1 VSQTL
6 TAPNTTDGHPGG
18 VLTLASRVRAFA
30 ESDPYR
36 VCMRE
41 KRFGIWQDITWADY
55 WDNVELVAHAL
66 AALGIGAGDRV
77 AIHAENRPE
86 WLYADVGITAL
97 RAITVGLYPTNPSPE
112 VAYLLQDSGSRI
124 LIAEDQEQVDKALDV
139 VDACPDLE
147 WIVYVEPRGVRD
159 YDHPKLLSFEDFLAR
174 GAAHRASDP
183 DLLTRVALEAQDDD
197 IVTLIY
203 TSGTTGPPKGAML
216 TNRNVNFG
224 IDVLVFSGGLFD
236 PPANQNDVTLSYL
249 PLCHVAERAA
259 TVWNNAGAGVTVHFA
274 ESIETVQANLK
285 EVQPTLFF
293 AVPRIWEKIAA
304 GIQIKM
310 YSASRLKKLNFALWM
325 KVADVIGRRLVA
337 NEGRHTLVT
346 RLLYALGYPF
356 LFRALRDRI
365 GMRKVRAAG
374 SGAAPIAPE
383 VLQFFF
389 GIGIPIYEIYGM
401 TENAAVATV
410 NRRGRV
416 KLGTVGEPQPGTE
429 LRIDEVTGEILT
441 RHPGVFLGYWNK
453 PEQTAETL
461 DAEGWLHTGDVGEWV
476 DGTHVR
482 IVDRIK
488 DIIITAG
495 GKNISPSEIENHLKT
510 SPFIKEAM
518 VIGDRRAYLTALV
531 GIEMD
536 TVADWAQRRQLPY
549 TTYRDLTE
557 KPEVLKLVQGILAKT
572 NERFARVEQMR
583 KFRMI
588 PKELDHEDGELT
600 ATQKVKR
607 SSLQDMFGHLL
618 EDMYGNR
625 TEFAGG
631 DLVDVHQSRDFRDSG
646 ETGAADALDAPTAG
660 EG

>member
-1 VSQTL
+1 VSQTS
-6 TAPNTTDGHPGG
+6 TAPQPLDSAEPP
-18 VLTLASRVRAFA
+18 VLTLATRVRRFA
-30 ESDPYR
+30 EQDPYR

-41 KRFGIWQDITWADY
+41 KRFGIWQDITWAEY
-55 WDNVELVAHAL
+55 WDNVELVGHAL
-66 AALGIGAGDRV
+66 YSLGIRPGDRV
-77 AIHAENRPE
+77 GIHAENRPE
-86 WLYADVGITAL
+86 WLYSDVGIVSI
-97 RAITVGLYPTNPSPE
+97 RAITMGLYPTNPAPE
-112 VAYLLQDSGSRI
+112 VAYLLQDSGTRI
-124 LIAEDQEQVDKALDV
+124 LIAEDQEQVDKALEVEAD
-139 VDACPDLE
+139 CPALE
-147 WIVYVEPRGVRD
+147 WIVHLEPRGVRD
-159 YDHPKLLSFEDFLAR
+159 YDHPKLMSFEEFLERGRTHRAADPGLLAR
-174 GAAHRASDP
+174 MAADAR
-183 DLLTRVALEAQDDD
+183 DDD

-203 TSGTTGPPKGAML
+203 TSGTTGPAKGAML

-224 IDVLVFSGGLFD
+224 IEVLVFSGGLFD
-236 PPANQNDVTLSYL
+236 PPASQDDVTLSYL

-304 GIQIKM
+304 GIQIRM
-310 YSASRLKKLNFALWM
+310 FSASPLKKLNYALWM
-325 KVADVIGRRLVA
+325 RVADVIGARMVA
-337 NEGRHTLVT
+337 NDGRHTLLT
-346 RLLYALGYPF
+346 RVLYGLGYPF

-429 LRIDEVTGEILT
+429 LRIDETTGEILT
-441 RHPGVFLGYWNK
+441 RHPGVFVGYWNK
-453 PEQTAETL
+453 PEQTAEAL

-510 SPFIKEAM
+510 SPFVKEAM
-518 VIGDRRAYLTALV
+518 VIGDRRPYLTALI
-531 GIEMD
+531 GIELD
-536 TVADWAQRRQLPY
+536 TVADWAQRRRIPY

-557 KPEVLKLVQGILAKT
+557 KPEVLKLVQGVVSRT

-607 SSLQDMFGHLL
+607 SSLHGMFGHLI
-618 EDMYGNR
+618 EDMYGNG
-625 TEFAGG
+625 TVHAGG
-631 DLVDVHQSRDFRDSG
+631 DLVDVHQSRDYGMDDGSTSDG
-646 ETGAADALDAPTAG
+646 SVAG
-660 EG
+660 QEG